1 MMHLLTLHDKQPCA
15 KLLFES
21 RVSLK
26 YFVNDCLWK
35 SFLILTFPRPLKL
48 SFFDNFSNSKVFH
61 TVLT

>member
-1 MMHLLTLHDKQPCA
+1 MMHLLTLYGKQPCA

-35 SFLILTFPRPLKL
+35 SFLILTLPRPLE
-48 SFFDNFSNSKVFH
+48 
-61 TVLT
+61 T